1 MPGVVVPQPL
11 SQPLRSPGPP
21 PPRIPPPSPHRAA
34 PATSGHTSP
43 APRGGQESRRAP
55 HRLPHHPLGPSGEHR
70 RHFVPVPAGELGGV
84 AACPALGDMAAP
96 VLLRGALRS
105 GKGLGAAAGRRSLLS
120 AAYVDSTKWEKR
132 QKEEHNLAELANL
145 MDRTYERKLPVSS
158 LTIDRFVDNISS
170 REEVDQAEYYLYKFR
185 HSPNCWYLRDW
196 TIHSWI
202 RQCLKYGAQDK
213 ALYTLKNKVQYG
225 IFPDNFT
232 FNILL
237 DCFLKQKKYEDALS
251 VVTEIML
258 QESFDDFST
267 QLLSLYVLYQYLAT
281 KSEHTWEEERNLGA
295 SLLLTGLKQ
304 TNTVGFSS
312 QLYGYA
318 FLGKVE
324 LNKGLRAVYNL
335 MPLMWTP
342 GYLNR
347 ALQVMENV
355 ASLPGDIKICKEA
368 VDVLETI
375 LQSVLEPKPG
385 PESSEETKESEQKS
399 QCAETE
405 ETEETEQ
412 SKVPEYY
419 SRFKEL
425 CSKLHS
431 LGKVESESLL
441 TLTTQLVKEKL
452 PACEVEDIAKHEQKL
467 KEWEQEKALL
477 IEREREMREKA
488 KQELEA
494 RKLAQASA

>member
-1 MPGVVVPQPL
+1 
-11 SQPLRSPGPP
+11 
-21 PPRIPPPSPHRAA
+21 
-34 PATSGHTSP
+34 
-43 APRGGQESRRAP
+43 
-55 HRLPHHPLGPSGEHR
+55 
-70 RHFVPVPAGELGGV
+70 
-84 AACPALGDMAAP
+84 
-96 VLLRGALRS
+96 
-105 GKGLGAAAGRRSLLS
+105 
-120 AAYVDSTKWEKR
+120 
-132 QKEEHNLAELANL
+132 

-158 LTIDRFVDNISS
+158 LTVARFVDNISS

-185 HSPNCWYLRDW
+185 HSPNSWYLRDW

-213 ALYTLKNKVQYG
+213 ALYTIQNKVQYG

-237 DCFLKQKKYEDALS
+237 DCFIKQKKYEDAMS

-258 QESFDDFST
+258 QESFDELST

-281 KSEHTWEEERNLGA
+281 KSEYTWEEERNIGA

-304 TNTVGFSS
+304 SNTVGFSS

-324 LNKGLRAVYNL
+324 LTKGLRAVYNL

-355 ASLPGDIKICKEA
+355 ASLSGDIKISKEA
-368 VDVLETI
+368 TDALETI
-375 LQSVLEPKPG
+375 LKSVLEAKPD
-385 PESSEETKESEQKS
+385 PESAEEGKKLEQKS
-399 QCAETE
+399 QCAES
-405 ETEETEQ
+405 EETEQ

-419 SRFKEL
+419 SRFREL
-425 CSKLHS
+425 YSKLHS
-431 LGKVESESLL
+431 LGKVESENLL

-452 PACEVEDIAKHEQKL
+452 PECEVEDIAKYDQNL
-467 KEWEQEKALL
+467 KKWEELQVLL
-477 IEREREMREKA
+477 IEREREMREQA
-488 KQELEA
+488 KQEMEA
-494 RKLAQASA
+494 RKLAKASA

>member
-1 MPGVVVPQPL
+1 M
-11 SQPLRSPGPP
+11 
-21 PPRIPPPSPHRAA
+21 
-34 PATSGHTSP
+34 AT
-43 APRGGQESRRAP
+43 
-55 HRLPHHPLGPSGEHR
+55 
-70 RHFVPVPAGELGGV
+70 
-84 AACPALGDMAAP
+84 P
-96 VLLRGALRS
+96 VLRRGVFWS
-105 GKGLGAAAGRRSLLS
+105 GRALGAAAGRRALLS
-120 AAYVDSTKWEKR
+120 AAYVDSSKWEKR
-132 QKEEHNLAELANL
+132 QKEEHSLADLAHL

-158 LTIDRFVDNISS
+158 LTITRFVDNISS

-237 DCFLKQKKYEDALS
+237 DCFIKQKKYEDAVS

-258 QESFDDFST
+258 QESFDELST

-295 SLLLTGLKQ
+295 SLVLTGLKQ
-304 TNTVGFSS
+304 TSTVGFSS

-324 LNKGLRAVYNL
+324 FNKGLRAVYNL

-355 ASLPGDIKICKEA
+355 ASLSGDSKICKEA
-368 VDVLETI
+368 IDALETI
-375 LQSVLEPKPG
+375 LQSALEAKPG
-385 PESSEETKESEQKS
+385 PESTEEVKELEQKS
-399 QCAETE
+399 QCAES
-405 ETEETEQ
+405 EETEQ
-412 SKVPEYY
+412 SKASEYY
-419 SRFKEL
+419 NRFKEL
-425 CSKLHS
+425 YSKLHS
-431 LGKVESESLL
+431 LGKVEPESLL

-467 KEWEQEKALL
+467 KEWEQEQALL
-477 IEREREMREKA
+477 IERERELREKA
-488 KQELEA
+488 KQEMEA
-494 RKLAQASA
+494 RKLAKASA